1 MANGYAR
8 ARGLPGVVCTIP
20 GPGFTYALT
29 GLAEAL
35 LDSAPVVHV
44 VGAPASRPGDG
55 YALQARAQSEIA
67 APLVKQVVTVERNDE
82 LERSLVDAF
91 NIAAGGEPGPVVVQV
106 PERLLREPAAS
117 RAGTTPARASAAA
130 AAADVDT
137 IADRL
142 AEARRPLLLC
152 GQGAADAASLVEQ
165 LAESLPVPVVTT
177 TSGRGVLSERH
188 PLSLPFDSQSVPP
201 SLANE
206 LAAAADLVVAVGVK
220 FSHNATFGFSLRLP
234 AERLVRVDA
243 SREALARGYPA
254 AVAVEADAGHFL
266 EALWSRLGRRGAS
279 EWTED
284 AVEEWR
290 RRLAG
295 SQPRL
300 AEPRMAG
307 MEPSAV
313 FGALRRSLPD
323 TGVVTTDSGLHQ
335 YLVRRHL
342 AVFAPRTLL
351 VPTNFQSMGFGLP
364 AAIGV
369 AVATGRTTVAVIG
382 DGGFAISGLELATA
396 VHNKV
401 PLVVLVLV
409 DRYFGLIRRH
419 QLKRTG
425 HESGVELPAIDPALV
440 AAAVGATH
448 RRLDSGNL
456 DTIFAEALAS
466 GGVTVIE
473 VPVEDAGLRRE
484 RAVGLAVAATRSVVG
499 VGAAD
504 KAVGVVRRR
513 RA

>member
-8 ARGLPGVVCTIP
+8 ARGRPGVVCTIP

-44 VGAPASRPGDG
+44 VSAPASRPDGG
-55 YALQARAQSEIA
+55 YALQAGAQSEIA
-67 APLVKQVVTVERNDE
+67 APLVKQVVTVESNDE
-82 LERSLVDAF
+82 LEQSLVDAF
-91 NIAAGGEPGPVVVQV
+91 ATATGGEPGPVVVQV
-106 PERLLREPAAS
+106 PERLMRAPAPS
-117 RAGTTPARASAAA
+117 RGGMTPARAPAA

-142 AEARRPLLLC
+142 AAARRPLLLC

-165 LAESLPVPVVTT
+165 LAEALRVPVVTT

-188 PLSLPFDSQSVPP
+188 PLSLPFDSLSVPP

-206 LAAAADLVVAVGVK
+206 LTAAADLVIAVGVK
-220 FSHNATFGFSLRLP
+220 FSPNATFGSSLRLP
-234 AERLVRVDA
+234 AERLVRVDT
-243 SREALARGYPA
+243 SREALANGYPA
-254 AVAVEADAGHFL
+254 AVAVEADAGDFL
-266 EALWSRLGRRGAS
+266 EALWSRLGGRGAS

-284 AVEEWR
+284 SVEESR
-290 RRLAG
+290 RRLAT
-295 SQPRL
+295 SQPRP
-300 AEPRMAG
+300 AEPRLAG

-323 TGVVTTDSGLHQ
+323 TGVVTTDSGFHQ

-342 AVFAPRTLL
+342 DVLAPRTLL
-351 VPTNFQSMGFGLP
+351 VPTDFQSMGFGLP

-396 VHNKV
+396 VHNQV
-401 PLVVLVLV
+401 PLVLLVLV

-425 HESGVELPAIDPALV
+425 HESGVELPAIDVALV

-456 DTIFAEALAS
+456 DTIFADALAS

-473 VPVEDAGLRRE
+473 VPVEDAGLGRE

-504 KAVGVVRRR
+504 KMVGIVRRR
-513 RA
+513 R